1 MTVRFVWALLL
12 VIGATR
18 HVAFAQDVG
27 DQISSSGSAVPPAS
41 RPRVSADDLLKGQPV
56 LASFEKLEPM
66 LERGH
71 EVVVWDAAGRKT
83 RGRVSSISAEQ
94 VVVHQRAASPL
105 LRLFNTPTDR
115 QFPADAVARIDIVDS
130 TWNGA
135 LIGAAVAPVLVFGIH
150 RWEEAGV
157 SDSNSMKGMA
167 TVVFGGLSAVLAIGI
182 GQKIDASINQPV
194 YQRRRGLPPVTL
206 MPWLEPTRRGVLAQV
221 RF

>member
-150 RWEEAGV
+150 RWEEAAV
-157 SDSNSMKGMA
+157 SDANSMKGMA
-167 TVVFGGLSAVLAIGI
+167 TVALGGLSAVLAIGI